1 MNWKN
6 KFKEAVLI
14 DPGVEHREMPPLGPR
29 PGTITLKDV
38 SAFTIGQRWDLTRN
52 EVRLF
57 CGFDP
62 GEQFDREKKVPMWI
76 SEVDQD
82 AKTISLSIVEP
93 AQVVE

>member
-6 KFKEAVLI
+6 ALKVPPL
-14 DPGVEHREMPPLGPR
+14 VTHREVPALGPK

-38 SAFTIGQRWDLTRN
+38 SEFAVGQRWELTRN

-62 GEQFDREKKVPMWI
+62 GEQYDRDRKLPMWI
-76 SEVDQD
+76 SEVDPVE
-82 AKTISLSIVEP
+82 KTISLSSTEPAHIVEP
-93 AQVVE
+93 A